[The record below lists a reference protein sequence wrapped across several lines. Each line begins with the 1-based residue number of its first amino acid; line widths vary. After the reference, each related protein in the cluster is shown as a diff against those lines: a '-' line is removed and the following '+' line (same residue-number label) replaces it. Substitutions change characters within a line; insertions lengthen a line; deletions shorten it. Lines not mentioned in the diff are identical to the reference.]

1 MFREKKSKIDLK
13 FSSNIVYY
21 VVLQKK
27 LFIVPSPTSMYR
39 EKKLK
44 FDQN

>member
-13 FSSNIVYY
+13 FSSNIMYY
-21 VVLQKK
+21 VEK